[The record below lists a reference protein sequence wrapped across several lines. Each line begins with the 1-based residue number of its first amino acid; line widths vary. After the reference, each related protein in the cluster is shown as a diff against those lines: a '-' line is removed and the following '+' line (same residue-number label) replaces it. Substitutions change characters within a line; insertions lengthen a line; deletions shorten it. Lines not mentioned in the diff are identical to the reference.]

1 MGWEWLGPDA
11 IYRQIATVLRTRI
24 TDGTYQPGHRIPTAA
39 ALAEEFGVAA
49 NTVRQATALLVRE
62 GYLVGAQGRGVFVT
76 SPDDWPGER
85 PAADG

>member
-11 IYRQIATVLRTRI
+11 IYRQIAAVLRDRI
-24 TDGTYQPGHRIPTAA
+24 TSGTYQPGHRIPTAA
-39 ALAEEFGVAA
+39 TLAEEFGVAA

-76 SPDDWPGER
+76 PPETWPTTG
-85 PAADG
+85 D